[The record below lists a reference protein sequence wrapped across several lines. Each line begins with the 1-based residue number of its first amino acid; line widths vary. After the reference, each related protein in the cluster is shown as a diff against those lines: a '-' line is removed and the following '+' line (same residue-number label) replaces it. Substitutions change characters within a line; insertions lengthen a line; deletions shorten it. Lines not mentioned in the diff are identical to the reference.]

1 MQDGDG
7 GVATSSF
14 LLKIRPVNDK
24 PGFIKG
30 ADPSVPEDAGRQE
43 FPGWAADIS
52 PGPANESNHTVWF
65 DVSNLSAS
73 RVSGAM
79 FSEWP
84 QLSPNGT
91 LTFGMKLMDDGG
103 RSNGGDNASDVQ
115 RFKVTIRPEN
125 DRPTIE
131 LIDTGGAKNAREGET
146 KTYDYEV
153 QDADEPDPRAAGP
166 GARRSIR
173 GPGTASSASSRMVPG
188 PPSSPSRPAYLR
200 KVSAPSPATTRSR

>member
-1 MQDGDG
+1 VQDGDG

-79 FSEWP
+79 FSEWT
-84 QLSPNGT
+84 QLSLST
-91 LTFGMKLMDDGG
+91 
-103 RSNGGDNASDVQ
+103 
-115 RFKVTIRPEN
+115 
-125 DRPTIE
+125 
-131 LIDTGGAKNAREGET
+131 AR
-146 KTYDYEV
+146 
-153 QDADEPDPRAAGP
+153 
-166 GARRSIR
+166 
-173 GPGTASSASSRMVPG
+173 
-188 PPSSPSRPAYLR
+188 SPSA
-200 KVSAPSPATTRSR
+200 